1 MSDARTWTGGAYWHR
16 SGKTPWPKSAAVW
29 ATRYA
34 TWPFVK
40 LRLDEGGGA
49 LLYARSQGPE
59 VTFVWREIEHAERVR
74 VLGIPLFGEGVRFTL
89 KKQVAKGVPR
99 RFFSWSKGRTE
110 DILEV
115 AESKGVRV
123 ERRAKNMFTVP

>member
-74 VLGIPLFGEGVRFTL
+74 VLLISAQTSKPRIL
-89 KKQVAKGVPR
+89 VALCNRG
-99 RFFSWSKGRTE
+99 
-110 DILEV
+110 
-115 AESKGVRV
+115 
-123 ERRAKNMFTVP
+123 